1 MTAVT
6 TEIPARSAWL
16 RPWPSIVILILVL
29 LALYPLAADV
39 YSVSVLRDTLIFGL
53 FALSLDFLWGKAGIL
68 SFGHAAFFG
77 LGAYGTAIIAQ
88 FLSGNAYASVIG
100 AAGGIA
106 LAAGVA
112 LCVGYFLIF
121 GGVRGAYLTIVTLA
135 VSLVAQQIAVGWASV
150 TGGDA
155 GLIGTPPPG
164 FAVPGLSY
172 GFVDPVAQYWLVL
185 GIAALALTALWRASR
200 GQFGRVLAA
209 IRDNELRARTL
220 GYDTSLRLLAV
231 LVVSSGLAAVAG
243 ALYASLSGF
252 VAPDLTGLFLSTE
265 VIVWVAVGGRGTL
278 IGPFVGAFVV
288 IRLQEVVSS
297 YSTKLWPLL
306 IGLFFIAMV
315 FLFPDGLLSLVGRL
329 RGVLVRAKGM
339 RTSCFAASALRLAP
353 ANSAAS
359 SDRMARARVRF
370 STCWPE
376 RCGQRMAPSASKAT
390 ISSDDPSIT
399 SPGSVSCAS
408 FRCRACSRV

>member
-1 MTAVT
+1 VTAAAT
-6 TEIPARSAWL
+6 DIAARDGWL
-16 RPWPSIVILILVL
+16 RLWSGLVVIAAVL

-53 FALSLDFLWGKAGIL
+53 FALSLDFLWGKTGIL

-77 LGAYGTAIIAQ
+77 IGAYGTAIVAQ
-88 FLSGNAYASVIG
+88 LLSGNSYSTVIG
-100 AAGGIA
+100 AAAGIV

-112 LCVGYFLIF
+112 LSIGYFLIF

-164 FAVPGLSY
+164 FALFGMSY
-172 GFVDPVAQYWLVL
+172 AFVNPAAQYWLVL
-185 GIAALALTALWRASR
+185 GVSSLALVALWLSCR

-220 GYDTSLRLLAV
+220 GYDTSLWLLMV
-231 LVVSSGLAAVAG
+231 LVISAGLAALAG

-252 VAPDLTGLFLSTE
+252 VAPDLSGLFLSTE

-278 IGPFVGAFVV
+278 IGSFVGAFVV

-306 IGLFFIAMV
+306 IGLFFVAMV
-315 FLFPDGLLSLVGRL
+315 FLFPDGLLQLIGRL
-329 RGVLVRAKGM
+329 RDVLARAKET
-339 RTSCFAASALRLAP
+339 RP
-353 ANSAAS
+353 
-359 SDRMARARVRF
+359 
-370 STCWPE
+370 
-376 RCGQRMAPSASKAT
+376 
-390 ISSDDPSIT
+390 
-399 SPGSVSCAS
+399 
-408 FRCRACSRV
+408 

>member
-1 MTAVT
+1 MTVAVT
-6 TEIPARSAWL
+6 ETEARGHLSRL
-16 RPWPSIVILILVL
+16 PTIVVAIVVAL
-29 LALYPLAADV
+29 LALYPFAADV

-53 FALSLDFLWGKAGIL
+53 FALSLDLLWGKAGIL

-88 FLSGNAYASVIG
+88 LLSDNHLSSLIG
-100 AAGGIA
+100 AAGGVA
-106 LAAGVA
+106 LAAAVA
-112 LCVGYFLIF
+112 LCIGYFLIF

-164 FAVPGLSY
+164 FALAGMSY
-172 GFVDPVAQYWLVL
+172 AFVDPAAQYWLVL
-185 GIAALALTALWRASR
+185 GASALALAGLWLACR

-220 GYDTSLRLLAV
+220 GYNTSLRLLLV
-231 LVVSSGLAAVAG
+231 LVISAGLAAFAG

-278 IGPFVGAFVV
+278 VGPFVGAFVV
-288 IRLQEVVSS
+288 IRLQQVVSS

-306 IGLFFIAMV
+306 IGLFFVAMV
-315 FLFPDGLLSLVGRL
+315 FLFPNGLLDLFGRL
-329 RGVLVRAKGM
+329 R
-339 RTSCFAASALRLAP
+339 SI
-353 ANSAAS
+353 
-359 SDRMARARVRF
+359 ARRQQKAR
-370 STCWPE
+370 P
-376 RCGQRMAPSASKAT
+376 
-390 ISSDDPSIT
+390 
-399 SPGSVSCAS
+399 
-408 FRCRACSRV
+408 

>member
-16 RPWPSIVILILVL
+16 VPWPSMVVLVVVL

-155 GLIGTPPPG
+155 GLIGTPAPG

-172 GFVDPVAQYWLVL
+172 SFVDPVAQYWLVVS
-185 GIAALALTALWRASR
+185 IAALALMALWLASR

-231 LVVSSGLAAVAG
+231 LVISSGLAALAG

-315 FLFPDGLLSLVGRL
+315 FLFPDGLLNLVGRL

-339 RTSCFAASALRLAP
+339 RT
-353 ANSAAS
+353 
-359 SDRMARARVRF
+359 
-370 STCWPE
+370 
-376 RCGQRMAPSASKAT
+376 
-390 ISSDDPSIT
+390 
-399 SPGSVSCAS
+399 
-408 FRCRACSRV
+408 